1 VQKDDILNFLASRKA
16 EFENK
21 YTVTK
26 LGLFGSYARGEA
38 TEQSDIDIV
47 VSMQKPDAFLL
58 LGLKEEL
65 EESLKTHVDIIR
77 YREKMNEYLKN
88 RIEKE
93 AVYV

>member
-1 VQKDDILNFLASRKA
+1 MQREDILRFLATHKDAFRDR
-16 EFENK
+16 
-21 YTVTK
+21 YTVTE

-47 VSMQKPDAFLL
+47 VTLQKPDAFLL
-58 LGLKEEL
+58 LGLKDEL
-65 EESLKTHVDIIR
+65 EESFNTHVDIIR
-77 YREKMNEYLKN
+77 YRDRMNKYLKN

>member
-1 VQKDDILNFLASRKA
+1 MQKEDILKFLASHKE
-16 EFENK
+16 EFKDK

-26 LGLFGSYARGEA
+26 LGLFGSHARGEA

-58 LGLKEEL
+58 IGLKDEI

-77 YREKMNEYLKN
+77 LREKMNEYLKN

>member
-1 VQKDDILNFLASRKA
+1 MQKEDILKFLASRKE
-16 EFENK
+16 EFRDR

-26 LGLFGSYARGEA
+26 LGLFGSHARGEA

-58 LGLKEEL
+58 IGLKDEI

-77 YREKMNEYLKN
+77 LRERMNEHLKN

>member
-1 VQKDDILNFLASRKA
+1 MQKEDILNVLSSRKS
-16 EFENK
+16 EFRDK
-21 YTVTK
+21 YTVTR

-38 TEQSDIDIV
+38 TKQSDVDIV

-58 LGLKEEL
+58 LGLKSEL
-65 EESLKTHVDIIR
+65 EELFKTHVDIIR
-77 YREKMNEYLKN
+77 LRDKMNEYLKN